1 MQSCRMRTV
10 RFGSHCKQNDWQTGV
25 KTLPCPKL
33 RLRAV
38 IILLIPI
45 MIYSSDPWDT
55 FRGTNWGTINNV
67 IRNILSKSVRLKS
80 KQDLIVSHISWIGL
94 KLGAKLIGSIEFF
107 CQKCFHWIRWIQ
119 WQKYLSLKPA
129 TTCVRDQDATLNS
142 LNSMKFLLHL
152 GKPLTE
158 FFSIPPMDHPYYS
171 LTPIAEWFFYIP
183 SEEWYEK
190 GDRLGIKILW
200 IQWILQDIL

>member
-1 MQSCRMRTV
+1 MLKQVYIPVGCVMRTV

-94 KLGAKLIGSIEFF
+94 KLGAKLIGSIEFLPKVF
-107 CQKCFHWIRWIQ
+107 
-119 WQKYLSLKPA
+119 S
-129 TTCVRDQDATLNS
+129 LNS
-142 LNSMKFLLHL
+142 LNSVSKIFVIKTCHLLCKRPRCH
-152 GKPLTE
+152 PE
-158 FFSIPPMDHPYYS
+158 FNEISAPFRKNSNRI
-171 LTPIAEWFFYIP
+171 F
-183 SEEWYEK
+183 
-190 GDRLGIKILW
+190 
-200 IQWILQDIL
+200 